1 MANVRSLS
9 DIKKEGGSGGGGG
22 GGRGGGGGPSHGGGG
37 GGGGG
42 HGHAHGGGRGQQA
55 PQDNKN
61 VKVIGSEE
69 QFKKELSAAGERLV
83 RLPDALRAGP

>member
-22 GGRGGGGGPSHGGGG
+22 GGGRGGGGGPSH

-61 VKVIGSEE
+61 VKMIGSGE

-83 RLPDALRAGP
+83 RCSRCTPVRP